1 MKKFLTIVL
10 VAFFAL
16 AAIGSMGS
24 QEKEA
29 SLKDAY
35 SSKTSETEMSLA
47 EETSLPT
54 VKFRSA
60 EEYPS
65 EEPSG
70 LDTEEVSRV
79 AASIQVA
86 EEESRV
92 AASRQVAE
100 EESRVAASR
109 QAAEEESRAAASRQD
124 AEEESRA
131 AASRQAAEEESRA
144 AASKQA
150 AEEASRAAASRQ
162 AAEEASR
169 VAASKQAAEEASRAA
184 AAEAARRNI
193 TVTSGLVFRRNQ
205 NATVSIK
212 AMPNTLYTIVVLY
225 KSGPSKAQG
234 LDPKWSNSQGIVSWT
249 WKIGGKTTPGTYSI
263 IIEGGGAKIEKSFTI
278 VTN

>member
-100 EESRVAASR
+100 EESRAAASR
-109 QAAEEESRAAASRQD
+109 QA

-150 AEEASRAAASRQ
+150 AEEASRVAASRQ
-162 AAEEASR
+162 ATEEASR
-169 VAASKQAAEEASRAA
+169 AAASRHAAEEASRAA
-184 AAEAARRNI
+184 AADAARRNI

-205 NATVSIK
+205 YATVSIK
-212 AMPNTLYTIVVLY
+212 AMPNTLYTIVVIY
-225 KSGPSKAQG
+225 KSGPSTAEG
-234 LDPKWSNSQGIVSWT
+234 LYPKTSNSQGVVSWT
-249 WKIGGKTTPGTYSI
+249 WKIGGRTSPGTYRI
-263 IIEGGGAKIEKSFTI
+263 TIEGGGARIDKYFTV
-278 VTN
+278 VTD

>member
-79 AASIQVA
+79 AASIQV
-86 EEESRV
+86 
-92 AASRQVAE
+92 
-100 EESRVAASR
+100 
-109 QAAEEESRAAASRQD
+109 

>member
-10 VAFFAL
+10 VALFAF
-16 AAIGSMGS
+16 AMIGSMDS
-24 QEKEA
+24 QEKKG
-29 SLKDAY
+29 SIRDAY
-35 SSKTSETEMSLA
+35 SSKTSETEISLDA
-47 EETSLPT
+47 ETSLP
-54 VKFRSA
+54 VFKFRSA

-70 LDTEEVSRV
+70 LD
-79 AASIQVA
+79 A
-86 EEESRV
+86 EEESLV
-92 AASRQVAE
+92 T
-100 EESRVAASR
+100 ASR
-109 QAAEEESRAAASRQD
+109 QA

-144 AASKQA
+144 AASRLAAEEASRVAASKQA